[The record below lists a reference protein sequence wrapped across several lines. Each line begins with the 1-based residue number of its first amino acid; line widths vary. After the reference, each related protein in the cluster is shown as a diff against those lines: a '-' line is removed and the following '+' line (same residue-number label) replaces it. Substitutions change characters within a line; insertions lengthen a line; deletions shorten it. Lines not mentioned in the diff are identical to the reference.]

1 MPIDPAAFRTAWPQ
15 VVRSLAVTTRSLDSG
30 EEYAAEAFAR
40 AAAQPDGAIDDLVG
54 WCVQVG
60 RRTWLDAVRH
70 HAVFARLQPQIARP
84 EVAAVDVPSEPG
96 APGGELDD
104 RLALLFVA
112 CDDALAP
119 GAQLVLAMRV
129 VCGLTIRQ
137 IAAHL
142 GIAEATAA
150 ARLTRAKAALARARG
165 EFAVPGGAARDA
177 RLPVV
182 LACVAGLFTVG
193 QRDGLEP
200 VDATQDP
207 ARDAL
212 TLADALV
219 AEYPDDPEVLGLR
232 AVCRLGL
239 ARRPGR
245 VRDGVA
251 LTLDEVD
258 RSAWDQRLL
267 SAGLDDATAAITG
280 GTNTHGALTE
290 HPGRFA
296 LEAAISGVHAA
307 AHDAADTD
315 WNRLAQ
321 LYDALLHVWPSPAT
335 RVARLVVLGRLAL
348 RGDGGPGGDGGDG
361 GDGDPAGDGGLGGPG
376 GPEGDGGLGAIEHE
390 LEDLVADGP
399 PYAAR
404 DASLALAD
412 LARHTGRTAEA
423 AARYRE
429 LLDVVPEGPLRE
441 FCRRHAG

>member
-1 MPIDPAAFRTAWPQ
+1 VPIDPAAFRTAWPQ
-15 VVRSLAVTTRSLDSG
+15 VVRSLAVTARSLDRG
-30 EEYAAEAFAR
+30 EECAAEAFAR

-60 RRTWLDAVRH
+60 RRTWFDSLRH
-70 HAVFARLQPQIARP
+70 QSVFTRLQPQLARP
-84 EVAAVDVPSEPG
+84 EVADMDVPTAPGEPG
-96 APGGELDD
+96 DDLDD

-137 IAAHL
+137 IAGHL
-142 GIAEATAA
+142 GVAEATAA
-150 ARLTRAKAALARARG
+150 ARLTRAKSALARARG
-165 EFAVPGGAARDA
+165 EFAVPGAAARVA

-200 VDATQDP
+200 ADATQDP
-207 ARDAL
+207 ARDAS
-212 TLADALV
+212 TLAEALV

-251 LTLDEVD
+251 LPLDEVD
-258 RSAWDQRLL
+258 RSAWDRRLL
-267 SAGLDDATAAITG
+267 SAGLDDATAALARVEAPG
-280 GTNTHGALTE
+280 R
-290 HPGRFA
+290 PGRFV
-296 LEAAISGVHAA
+296 LEAAISGVHATA
-307 AHDAADTD
+307 RGAADTD
-315 WNRLAQ
+315 WPRLAQ
-321 LYDALLHVWPSPAT
+321 LYDELLHVWPSPAT
-335 RVARLVVLGRLAL
+335 RVARLVVLGRLAM
-348 RGDGGPGGDGGDG
+348 RDGGDLA
-361 GDGDPAGDGGLGGPG
+361 PV
-376 GPEGDGGLGAIEHE
+376 EHE

-412 LARHTGRTAEA
+412 LARRTGRTDEA
-423 AARYRE
+423 AGRYRE
-429 LLDVVPEGPLRE
+429 LLDVIPAGPLRE
-441 FCRRHAG
+441 FCRRHAA

>member
-1 MPIDPAAFRTAWPQ
+1 MIDPAAFRTAWPQ
-15 VVRSLAVTTRSLDSG
+15 VVRSLAVTTRSLDRG

-40 AAAQPDGAIDDLVG
+40 AAAQPGGTIDDLVG

-60 RRTWLDAVRH
+60 RRTWFDALRH
-70 HAVFARLQPQIARP
+70 RTVFDRLQPQLARP
-84 EVAAVDVPSEPG
+84 EVADVDVPH
-96 APGGELDD
+96 APGDDLDD

-137 IAAHL
+137 IAGHL

-150 ARLTRAKAALARARG
+150 ARLTRAKSALARARG
-165 EFAVPGGAARDA
+165 EFAVPDEHAREA

-193 QRDGLEP
+193 QREALQP
-200 VDATQDP
+200 ADATQDP
-207 ARDAL
+207 ARDAY
-212 TLADALV
+212 TLAEALA

-251 LTLDEVD
+251 LPLDEVD
-258 RSAWDQRLL
+258 RMAWDHRLL
-267 SAGLDDATAAITG
+267 RAGLDDAAA
-280 GTNTHGALTE
+280 ALA
-290 HPGRFA
+290 HYSGPDSVSPGRFA
-296 LEAAISGVHAA
+296 LEAAISGVHATA
-307 AHDAADTD
+307 PDAAGTD
-315 WNRLAQ
+315 WPRLAQ
-321 LYDALLHVWPSPAT
+321 LYDVLLATWPSPAT

-348 RGDGGPGGDGGDG
+348 RDGGDLA
-361 GDGDPAGDGGLGGPG
+361 PV
-376 GPEGDGGLGAIEHE
+376 EHE
-390 LEDLVADGP
+390 LEKLVAEGP

-412 LARHTGRTAEA
+412 LARRSGRADDA
-423 AARYRE
+423 AGRYRE

-441 FCRRHAG
+441 FCRQYAG

>member
-15 VVRSLAVTTRSLDSG
+15 VVRSLAVATRSLDSG

-40 AAAQPDGAIDDLVG
+40 AAAQPDGTIDDLVG

-60 RRTWLDAVRH
+60 RRSWLDAVRH
-70 HAVFARLQPQIARP
+70 QAVFARLQPQLARP
-84 EVAAVDVPSEPG
+84 EVAAMDVPTGPDRPG
-96 APGGELDD
+96 DDLDD

-112 CDDALAP
+112 CDDAIAP
-119 GAQLVLAMRV
+119 GAQLVLAMRA

-142 GIAEATAA
+142 GIADATAA

-165 EFAVPGGAARDA
+165 EFAVPDAAARIA

-182 LACVAGLFTVG
+182 LACVAGLFTAG
-193 QRDGLEP
+193 QRDALEP
-200 VDATQDP
+200 ADATQDP

-212 TLADALV
+212 TLAEALV
-219 AEYPDDPEVLGLR
+219 AQYPDEPEVLGLR

-251 LTLDEVD
+251 LPLDEVD

-267 SAGLDDATAAITG
+267 SAGLDDAAAALARG
-280 GTNTHGALTE
+280 GAPG

-296 LEAAISGVHAA
+296 LEAAISGVHATA
-307 AHDAADTD
+307 RDVADTD
-315 WNRLAQ
+315 WPRLAQ
-321 LYDALLHVWPSPAT
+321 LYDALLQVWPSPAT
-335 RVARLVVLGRLAL
+335 RVARLVVLGRIAM
-348 RGDGGPGGDGGDG
+348 RG
-361 GDGDPAGDGGLGGPG
+361 GGLTPV
-376 GPEGDGGLGAIEHE
+376 ERE

-412 LARHTGRTAEA
+412 LARRTGRTDEA
-423 AARYRE
+423 AGRYRE
-429 LLDVVPEGPLRE
+429 LLDVIPAGPLRE
-441 FCRRHAG
+441 FCRRYAG